1 MTSTDDRTEPVGDRA
16 GSAREHAEHAEHA
29 GGGAEHAEHAGGG
42 AGAGEGRSGPQADG
56 QAHPFG
62 PELGPL
68 VDEVRRFA
76 TALGEKA
83 QETSA
88 TTLITLSGLADRLR
102 TQQPEVYGHLA
113 AAGSGIAAAGAE
125 LLAAYRAAVVGHE
138 NRWTA
143 GRGAAAEK
151 IDLDGPGGPDG
162 SDGTDAPSAKQ

>member
-1 MTSTDDRTEPVGDRA
+1 MTSTDDRTEPGADR
-16 GSAREHAEHAEHA
+16 SE
-29 GGGAEHAEHAGGG
+29 
-42 AGAGEGRSGPQADG
+42 SADG
-56 QAHPFG
+56 QSHPFG

-102 TQQPEVYGHLA
+102 TQQPEVYSHLA

-125 LLAAYRAAVVGHE
+125 LLAAYRAAVAGHE
-138 NRWTA
+138 RRWTA
-143 GRGAAAEK
+143 GDGASVEK
-151 IDLDGPGGPDG
+151 IDLDVPGGAEGADG
-162 SDGTDAPSAKQ
+162 ADGPSVKQ